1 MSLAHFSVWY
11 NVADKN
17 YEPTSSRAQPRYEL
31 KNDLGKIYLRR
42 KQACLRIPTITQE
55 SHGDSY
61 YYHLLFLYLPWRNET
76 LDLIGNHQSAQAS
89 FVANKDKLQVL
100 SSEQH
105 SSFADEVQRA
115 TEQLRVLNQC
125 GDALYAPVAPCTS
138 HVNLENNNEG
148 DGHDPIYDHELYLDD
163 VAAML
168 PDDNNDHNN
177 HLCGQNIEQNIGD
190 IEDALT
196 LDSISRRRFSD
207 SEFEARIASLN
218 DSQRV
223 PYEKILEYSRGV
235 HDFQMKIRESM
246 PSPFRM
252 FITGG
257 AGTGKSHVISVIK
270 EHLERAHIGAGN
282 ACVLM
287 APTGVAAFNIGGL
300 TIHRAL
306 NLPVEHGNSTTYRKL
321 GAERLKELRQS
332 WKYVNTI
339 IIDEISMVSYK
350 TMSFIHK
357 RLTEIKG
364 TDDTEVLF
372 GGLNV
377 IAVGDFFQLPPVRD
391 KFVFEDGRG
400 YHQGSTHLWRDEFK
414 LIELTQNM
422 RQRGDTEYS
431 EILNCVR
438 IGSQTKADISV
449 LRSRLTSGISHPIDV
464 SQPPFVDAL
473 RLLPLKEQVEE
484 YNESRLKDLSHST
497 KIYEFDAEHSIVE
510 STKLIPGVVSH
521 QQVPES
527 LIPSSDRDCAGLSR
541 KVKLAIGAQVML
553 RRNIICEK
561 GLVNGARGIIV
572 GFSWPNGTNDQAKK
586 GDLPQKVCK
595 IS

>member
-17 YEPTSSRAQPRYEL
+17 YEPASSRAQPRYEL
-31 KNDLGKIYLRR
+31 KNDLGKIYLRL

-61 YYHLLFLYLPWRNET
+61 YYHLLFLYLPWRSET

-125 GDALYAPVAPCTS
+125 GDSLYAPVAPCTS

-148 DGHDPIYDHELYLDD
+148 DGHDPIYDHELYLYD

-196 LDSISRRRFSD
+196 LNSISRRWFSD

-235 HDFQMKIRESM
+235 HDFHMKIRESM
-246 PSPFRM
+246 RSPFRM

-400 YHQGSTHLWRDEFK
+400 YHQGSTH
-414 LIELTQNM
+414 
-422 RQRGDTEYS
+422 
-431 EILNCVR
+431 
-438 IGSQTKADISV
+438 
-449 LRSRLTSGISHPIDV
+449 
-464 SQPPFVDAL
+464 
-473 RLLPLKEQVEE
+473 
-484 YNESRLKDLSHST
+484 
-497 KIYEFDAEHSIVE
+497 
-510 STKLIPGVVSH
+510 
-521 QQVPES
+521 
-527 LIPSSDRDCAGLSR
+527 
-541 KVKLAIGAQVML
+541 
-553 RRNIICEK
+553 
-561 GLVNGARGIIV
+561 
-572 GFSWPNGTNDQAKK
+572 
-586 GDLPQKVCK
+586 
-595 IS
+595 